1 MTSLP
6 FTPSA
11 SPTEDLSLTLSSFTD
26 GEEPSIQ
33 EPAAT
38 SFVPR
43 TPTTPAAK
51 LSASSLSVSGEMPR
65 QYNIGFASVDLSPQ
79 TSLKTGETTPR
90 VAPGRSTQ
98 TVAVSKEV
106 KERSTQ
112 RRQRE
117 LSQEERELF
126 QAVLNDDA
134 QLIDRLLDA
143 GVSPN
148 ATSRGGWTPLMWAT
162 IDGRVAIAQKLLQHG
177 ASVNVKNN
185 RGMTPLMYAAWN
197 GQGDLARLFIE
208 HGARIHDRDSNGATA
223 LYYAQDPLAKFTRR
237 EERPDI
243 VNLLIAGGAQK

>member
-1 MTSLP
+1 
-6 FTPSA
+6 
-11 SPTEDLSLTLSSFTD
+11 
-26 GEEPSIQ
+26 
-33 EPAAT
+33 
-38 SFVPR
+38 
-43 TPTTPAAK
+43 
-51 LSASSLSVSGEMPR
+51 MPR
-65 QYNIGFASVDLSPQ
+65 QYNIGFASVDLSAKAFPK
-79 TSLKTGETTPR
+79 SGETAPR
-90 VAPGRSTQ
+90 AVHGQGGAQ
-98 TVAVSKEV
+98 TAAISKRA
-106 KERSTQ
+106 KEQTTQ

-117 LSQEERELF
+117 LSHEERELF

-243 VNLLIAGGAQK
+243 VNLLIAGGAKK